1 MKKIWLLS
9 TLLVAGLLLT
19 GCNKTCTDDCLPED
33 WEKNNQIQCG
43 NVYDPICWED
53 WKVYSNWCYLNVAGA
68 HWDETLWV
76 KNDECFKIT
85 KESLYWKY
93 ILTRYNDNHNVRDNH
108 NIELNISADWIFA
121 KFCNHLGTSNYSLS
135 WNILTVE
142 EMSQTEMACEWENWE
157 WLMNAER
164 EFNLNDAR
172 VTLSEDNLT
181 ISTSRWAQYQF
192 QISDDYNQFLE
203 AIKSSWEQPQGK
215 NNLIIP
221 AFDDI
226 NKVVDKC
233 GDDSYDYNVYQKDYI
248 LPYKDWYIWYQLWW
262 QDGWEL
268 YLTYRKLGEPCNI
281 ISQSDNIFWWNPYY
295 KEWQETFRWASYP
308 DNKIY
313 IAQWLFSW
321 VPTEEIVKELNCIP
335 GNNFEDHD
343 HTCMKEAE
351 KYFYDLIVWNE
362 ENEYFT
368 QWMNKLKE
376 DIDNEDYKTFS
387 YYRVEY
393 DTCSQK
399 VVDLIWALQPNQD
412 EKARWEYQVKRTEN
426 MHKCVLEN
434 LNK

>member
-1 MKKIWLLS
+1 MKKIWLLT
-9 TLLVAGLLLT
+9 TLLIGSLLLA

-157 WLMNAER
+157 WLMNAES

-192 QISDDYNQFLE
+192 QISEDYNQFLE
-203 AIKSSWEQPQGK
+203 DIKNSWKQPQRINDYPEEIGK
-215 NNLIIP
+215 EN
-221 AFDDI
+221 
-226 NKVVDKC
+226 
-233 GDDSYDYNVYQKDYI
+233 I
-248 LPYKDWYIWYQLWW
+248 LV
-262 QDGWEL
+262 
-268 YLTYRKLGEPCNI
+268 T
-281 ISQSDNIFWWNPYY
+281 
-295 KEWQETFRWASYP
+295 
-308 DNKIY
+308 
-313 IAQWLFSW
+313 
-321 VPTEEIVKELNCIP
+321 TEEPMDVSHVINLKLWDKSFDVTL
-335 GNNFEDHD
+335 EDN
-343 HTCMKEAE
+343 TATKALLE
-351 KYFYDLIVWNE
+351 
-362 ENEYFT
+362 
-368 QWMNKLKE
+368 KLKE
-376 DIDNEDYKTFS
+376 WDIVVNAQEYWGFEKVWYLWFKLPTEDINITTQLWDLVLYDWNQISLFYNSNSWSYTKLWKVQKITESDFWDWDVTLVFS
-387 YYRVEY
+387 LL
-393 DTCSQK
+393 K
-399 VVDLIWALQPNQD
+399 
-412 EKARWEYQVKRTEN
+412 
-426 MHKCVLEN
+426 
-434 LNK
+434 

>member
-1 MKKIWLLS
+1 MKKVLLS
-9 TLLVAGLLLT
+9 VLALILIAWIVYAGYFFLEEKRVRDYSTACMDKVREEIWNEYLWNIALIDSEKVDGVYHYFWMCSDET
-19 GCNKTCTDDCLPED
+19 SDYYFSCAVTNKDNVDVKIEVDEVPDDFDWCNHYFDGCNRCTLQDDWGFVCTEEACEEYQD
-33 WEKNNQIQCG
+33 AYC
-43 NVYDPICWED
+43 
-53 WKVYSNWCYLNVAGA
+53 
-68 HWDETLWV
+68 WDE
-76 KNDECFKIT
+76 
-85 KESLYWKY
+85 
-93 ILTRYNDNHNVRDNH
+93 
-108 NIELNISADWIFA
+108 
-121 KFCNHLGTSNYSLS
+121 
-135 WNILTVE
+135 
-142 EMSQTEMACEWENWE
+142 Q
-157 WLMNAER
+157 
-164 EFNLNDAR
+164 
-172 VTLSEDNLT
+172 
-181 ISTSRWAQYQF
+181 
-192 QISDDYNQFLE
+192 YNQFLE
-203 AIKSSWEQPQGK
+203 DIKSSWEQPQGK

-233 GDDSYDYNVYQKDYI
+233 GDDSYDYNVYQKAYI

-343 HTCMKEAE
+343 HTCMKEAD

-368 QWMNKLKE
+368 KWMNKLKE

-387 YYRVEY
+387 FYREEY

-399 VVDLIWALQPNQD
+399 VVDLIWALQPNQF
-412 EKARWEYQVKRTEN
+412 
-426 MHKCVLEN
+426 
-434 LNK
+434 